1 MVNPTF
7 IGIGGQKCASTWL
20 ASCLAQ
26 HPDIYVHP
34 KKEIKYFN
42 EKTQDFTPNSNFSE
56 PSQWYLS
63 HFNNAEKYPSC
74 GEFTPDYLT
83 SETAPQRMFD
93 LLGPI
98 KILCI
103 VRNPVNR
110 LRSHLRHC
118 IRRGLLKVPQS
129 GNVTKNDLVGA
140 TEIYP
145 GLILNG
151 HYADGLHKYIDL
163 FGRESVHICVYERIV
178 SDPSNGLAEIYD
190 HLGVN
195 TDFNYSASEK
205 VVGAG
210 YIPRSAILE
219 QFRIHAYRLVSQ
231 YLPSALPYLRATR
244 ITDLYK
250 KLNGNNSKI
259 EFAPDAI
266 DYINDLYLESNRELE
281 DILGFSLPEWNNNKH
296 QYKRSA

>member
-42 EKTQDFTPNSNFSE
+42 EQTQDFAPNRNFDQ
-56 PSQWYLS
+56 PAQWYLS
-63 HFNNAEKYPSC
+63 HFDHAEKHLAC

-83 SETAPQRMFD
+83 SETAPHRIFD
-93 LLGPI
+93 MLGAI

-118 IRRGLLKVPQS
+118 IRRGLLKVSQFDR
-129 GNVTKNDLVGA
+129 VTKNDLLDVVDK
-140 TEIYP
+140 YP

-163 FGRESVHICVYERIV
+163 FGRDSVHICVYERIV
-178 SDPSNGLAEIYD
+178 SDPSNGLAEIYG
-190 HLGVN
+190 HLGVK

-219 QFRIHAYRLVSQ
+219 QFRIHAYHLVSQ

-250 KLNGNNSKI
+250 MLNGNNSKI

-266 DYINDLYLESNRELE
+266 DYINDIYLESNQQLE
-281 DILGFSLPEWNNNKH
+281 SILGFSLPEWNHRH